1 MKEEVWLKFGK
12 AKEAAT
18 FNSKTQQIRI
28 NLKYVESINHLYELI
43 EHEGLHK
50 ALDDLEIPIKKEH
63 KLIDVI
69 LWASYMIPDNSQHKP

>member
-50 ALDDLEIPIKKEH
+50 AFDDLEIPIRKEH
-63 KLIDVI
+63 RLIDVI
-69 LWASYMIPDNSQHKP
+69 LWAEYMIPSNVQRKS

>member
-50 ALDDLEIPIKKEH
+50 ALDDLKIPIKKEQ
-63 KLIDVI
+63 KIIDVI
-69 LWASYMIPDNSQHKP
+69 LWASYMIPDNGRHKP

>member
-1 MKEEVWLKFGK
+1 LKEEVWLKFGK

-50 ALDDLEIPIKKEH
+50 AFDDLEIPIRKEH

-69 LWASYMIPDNSQHKP
+69 LWASYMIPDDVQHKP

>member
-1 MKEEVWLKFGK
+1 LKEEVWLKFGK

-50 ALDDLEIPIKKEH
+50 ALDDLKIPIKKEH

-69 LWASYMIPDNSQHKP
+69 LWASYMIPDNGRHKP

>member
-63 KLIDVI
+63 MLIDVI
-69 LWASYMIPDNSQHKP
+69 LWADYMIPDNVQHKS

>member
-50 ALDDLEIPIKKEH
+50 ALDDLK
-63 KLIDVI
+63 I
-69 LWASYMIPDNSQHKP
+69 LLVALSVPV

>member
-43 EHEGLHK
+43 AHEGLHK
-50 ALDDLEIPIKKEH
+50 ALDDLKIPIKKEH

-69 LWASYMIPDNSQHKP
+69 LWASYMITDNGQHKP

>member
-1 MKEEVWLKFGK
+1 MNEEVWLKFGK

-43 EHEGLHK
+43 EHEGLHR
-50 ALDDLEIPIKKEH
+50 ALDDLKIPIRKEH
-63 KLIDVI
+63 MLIDVI
-69 LWASYMIPDNSQHKP
+69 LWAAYMIPDSDQHKP

>member
-1 MKEEVWLKFGK
+1 LKEEIWLKFGK

-18 FNSKTQQIRI
+18 FNSKTKQIRI

-50 ALDDLEIPIKKEH
+50 ALDDLQIPIRKEH
-63 KLIDVI
+63 RLIDVI
-69 LWASYMIPDNSQHKP
+69 LWAEYMIPNNVRRKS